1 MQFGHENRIFVDLIS
16 IWNRHNILCVVREEN
31 LFVDHLLVFNL
42 LEDRL
47 SSTTQKYVFLGINDM
62 IMYV

>member
-47 SSTTQKYVFLGINDM
+47 SLTTQKYVFLGINDM

>member
-16 IWNRHNILCVVREEN
+16 IWNRHNILCVVREGN

-47 SSTTQKYVFLGINDM
+47 SLTTQKY
-62 IMYV
+62 MYF

>member
-42 LEDRL
+42 LEYRL
-47 SSTTQKYVFLGINDM
+47 SLTTQKYVFLGINDM